1 MHFNKME
8 RQVFMKKQFFLSV
21 VTVFL
26 LVASLFPLNGKADG
40 VRYVALGDSLAAG
53 QTPHKEIG
61 ASYTDLIALS
71 LQQTG
76 QLSSFSKQL
85 AFPGYSTGQV
95 LEQLEKKE
103 AQALIKTADLITI
116 SAGANDMLPLIQND
130 STRRMLSYQPIPVA
144 FALNGVRKNYVKIFE
159 KIRKMNRQADIYVMG
174 YYFPFPHVK
183 EEQKPSVASQLTL
196 LNEII
201 EQEAKRAGAYFVP
214 VSGRFGTNARSLIP
228 NPADV
233 HPAPGG
239 YLEMANSFIEVYAP
253 GSRLIPTSILSQLPA
268 PVPFSKLKKSHPSR
282 SASRETSENSRKEK
296 PAKKENGK
304 TAAKEQGKSC
314 KRGEYT

>member
-1 MHFNKME
+1 
-8 RQVFMKKQFFLSV
+8 MKKRFFLSI

-26 LVASLFPLNGKADG
+26 MVASLLPLHTEAAGI
-40 VRYVALGDSLAAG
+40 RYVALGDSLAAG
-53 QTPHKEIG
+53 QTPYKEIG
-61 ASYTDLIALS
+61 TGYADLIALS

-103 AQALIKTADLITI
+103 AQALIKKADLITI
-116 SAGANDMLPLIQND
+116 SAGANDLLPLIQND
-130 STRRMLSYQPIPVA
+130 STRRMLSYQSIPVA
-144 FALNGVRKNYVKIFE
+144 FSLNGVRKNYIKIFE
-159 KIRKMNRQADIYVMG
+159 KIRKVNRQADIYVMG

-183 EEQKPSVASQLTL
+183 EEQKPSVASQLSL
-196 LNEII
+196 LNKII
-201 EQEAKRAGAYFVP
+201 EQEAKRAGAHFVS

-233 HPAPGG
+233 HPASAG
-239 YLEMANSFIEVYAP
+239 YLEMANRFIEVYAP
-253 GSRLIPTSILSQLPA
+253 GSRLIPASILSQLPA
-268 PVPFSKLKKSHPSR
+268 PVPFSKLKKRQAGRPAREEPSGDKQKKQPEK
-282 SASRETSENSRKEK
+282 RENEK
-296 PAKKENGK
+296 
-304 TAAKEQGKSC
+304 TTAKEQGKSC